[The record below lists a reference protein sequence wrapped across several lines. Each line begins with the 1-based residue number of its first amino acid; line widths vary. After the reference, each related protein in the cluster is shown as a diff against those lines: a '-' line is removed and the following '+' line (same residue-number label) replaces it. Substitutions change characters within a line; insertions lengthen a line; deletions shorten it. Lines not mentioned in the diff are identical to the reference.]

1 MKMKIK
7 ILFFTSILAIPVF
20 ANEEILKTFED
31 MAKKSDSHFK
41 VFSIANGENFY
52 RTERVNSKGEKVSC
66 MTCHTTDPKAE
77 GKTRANKI
85 IDPLAPVANKERFTD
100 MAKVEKWFKRNC
112 KDVYDRECTVL
123 EKGNFTKFM
132 MSIK

>member
-1 MKMKIK
+1 MRMKIK
-7 ILFFTSILAIPVF
+7 TIFFLSVLAIPCF

-31 MAKKSDSHFK
+31 MAKKEDSKFK
-41 VFSIANGENFY
+41 VFSIPDGEKLY
-52 RTERVNSKGEKVSC
+52 RTERVNSKGDKVSC
-66 MTCHTTDPKAE
+66 MTCHTADPKAE

-85 IDPLAPVANKERFTD
+85 VDPLAPVANKERFTD

-123 EKGNFTKFM
+123 EKGNFVKYM